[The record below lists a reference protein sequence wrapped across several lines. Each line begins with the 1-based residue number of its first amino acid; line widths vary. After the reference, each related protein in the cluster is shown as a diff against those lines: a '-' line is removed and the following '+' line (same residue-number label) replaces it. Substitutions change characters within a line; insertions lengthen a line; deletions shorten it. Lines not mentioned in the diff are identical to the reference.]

1 MTNNQPQHSR
11 ETWEK
16 LLDLLVEALE
26 ERQAE
31 RRAVPT
37 SQPQPKPTTPA
48 PAPAAPRP
56 APAPTAAPAPGNV
69 TPPQPPKAQPPSP
82 PPPKKR
88 TPRPGEADWKPAP
101 RVTSIGFGLTI
112 GRLFLVVA
120 IMAVII
126 NMPLFRYGVSLA
138 RVAPDERALVIR
150 DGLLVKGEGPD
161 VYVLEDGD
169 LRWIS
174 SLQAFELLGYQW
186 HNVHTVDDAFIAEFP
201 QGKPIHVLFKCADS
215 DHIYRIEAGVKRW
228 IQDIPTFEAE
238 GHVWEDVHMV
248 DCETLRAIPDGSPI
262 PEDAGLPPQ
271 P

>member
-1 MTNNQPQHSR
+1 MTNNQPRNSR

-31 RRAVPT
+31 RRAAPT
-37 SQPQPKPTTPA
+37 SQPQPKPATA
-48 PAPAAPRP
+48 PAAAPRP
-56 APAPTAAPAPGNV
+56 AATSSSTSQQQLKPQQPG
-69 TPPQPPKAQPPSP
+69 PQQPSP
-82 PPPKKR
+82 PPPTKR
-88 TPRPGEADWKPAP
+88 PPRPGEADWKPAP
-101 RVTSIGFGLTI
+101 RVNSIGFGLTI

-126 NMPLFRYGVSLA
+126 NIPLFRYGVSLA

-150 DGLLVKGEGPD
+150 DGLLLKGEGPD
-161 VYVLEDGD
+161 VYVLEDGAV
-169 LRWIS
+169 RWIS

-186 HNVHTVDDAFIAEFP
+186 HHVHMVDDTFIAGFP
-201 QGKPIHVLFKCADS
+201 QGEPIHVLFKCPDS
-215 DHIYRIEAGVKRW
+215 DPIYRIEAGVKRW

-248 DCETLRAIPDGSPI
+248 DCETLRAIPDGPPI
-262 PEDAGLPPQ
+262 PEDAGVPPQ

>member
-1 MTNNQPQHSR
+1 MTNNQPHNSR

-31 RRAVPT
+31 RRAAPT
-37 SQPQPKPTTPA
+37 SQPQPRPA
-48 PAPAAPRP
+48 RP
-56 APAPTAAPAPGNV
+56 APAPSSAPQQQPKPQQPGPQQPSLAPAKNH
-69 TPPQPPKAQPPSP
+69 S
-82 PPPKKR
+82 
-88 TPRPGEADWKPAP
+88 PRPGEADWKPAP
-101 RVTSIGFGLTI
+101 RVTSIGFGRTI

-120 IMAVII
+120 VMAVII
-126 NMPLFRYGVSLA
+126 NIPLFRYGVSLA

-161 VYVLEDGD
+161 VYVLEDGA

-186 HNVHTVDDAFIAEFP
+186 HNVHTVDATFIAEFP
-201 QGKPIHVLFKCADS
+201 QGKPIHVLFKCPES
-215 DHIYRIEAGVKRW
+215 EHIYRIEAGFKRW

-238 GHVWEDVHMV
+238 GHVWDDVHLV
-248 DCETLRAIPDGSPI
+248 DCETLRAIPDGLPI
-262 PEDAGLPPQ
+262 PEDAGVPPQ
-271 P
+271 L